1 MKRLLISKTGCLLLF
16 LLLVGCA
23 KHPAEQ
29 GSAVPASNK
38 YAVGFQLTQT
48 DTAVI
53 VEVFKPYQ
61 RMVIKEPLRRIGTM
75 STVQVGFLYALDA
88 MDALVAVCNP
98 ELVYTP
104 LKGTETDLG
113 DSMKPSVE
121 RVLQAG
127 LDALLAVNYG
137 QYDNLEAARLD
148 KLGVPVIYI
157 NEWQEGSPLA
167 RAEWIRPIGALV
179 GKLHEAD
186 SLFNEIESKYLS
198 LSAGGGLTAQC
209 SDSAA
214 VQQHSG
220 LTARRP
226 ESEGVLTA
234 QRSNSAGVLIAQRS
248 DSAGV
253 LTAERSNSKGVLTA
267 QRSNSEGVLTAQRS
281 DSASVLTAQR
291 SNSAGGLTAE
301 RSDSAAVLQPEG
313 RSIMSGNNFRG
324 TWYVPSGKN
333 YLAYLFKD
341 AGAQYPF
348 YDDDRAT
355 SIPLTI
361 EEPIHYFHDA
371 DVWVGAG
378 GNSLAEL
385 AQMDE
390 KHTWFRA
397 YQTGRVYNWRK
408 QRLPGGANNFWERG
422 VVHPEE
428 MLEDVINILNNA
440 PDSVLH
446 FANRLY

>member
-1 MKRLLISKTGCLLLF
+1 MKRLLISKIGTLLTLF

-29 GSAVPASNK
+29 GSVVPASNK
-38 YAVGFQLTQT
+38 YAVGFQLTET

-198 LSAGGGLTAQC
+198 LSAAGGLTAQC

-220 LTARRP
+220 LTA
-226 ESEGVLTA
+226 
-234 QRSNSAGVLIAQRS
+234 QRS

-253 LTAERSNSKGVLTA
+253 LTAEH
-267 QRSNSEGVLTAQRS
+267 SNSEGVLTAQRS
-281 DSASVLTAQR
+281 DSEGVLTAQR
-291 SNSAGGLTAE
+291 SN
-301 RSDSAAVLQPEG
+301 SAAVLQPEG

-355 SIPLTI
+355 SIPLTM
-361 EEPIHYFHDA
+361 EETIHYFHDA